1 MVNQTP
7 EKQSLVKNLLYRATA
22 SITILGSFFVAQYL
36 GKTYLEA
43 GIYAGWIGLAGGV
56 ATLMIMRVLFGSF
69 KRVEYENIPASEVT
83 NTKLVASTQN
93 AVTRPLEN
101 FSPATASI
109 NPTFNA
115 NTAPRPDFAL
125 TAAQQPQ
132 QPVVSPQ
139 SIVSASISPET
150 SPQIEKIRRELEI
163 IAVKEQKLDGI
174 RANIDRMDS
183 RLYQVLKRQYA
194 LERDFLES
202 DLKTEVEK
210 LFENPSTP
218 VPQASAMEP
227 QLSDEKTEP
236 VSNTPI
242 LNEQTE
248 DSLLNRFQRLD
259 NLLTTRLNLMKAR
272 SKLKIVESNE
282 NEELSEGQTIEYTA

>member
-7 EKQSLVKNLLYRATA
+7 KKQSLVKNLLYRATA

-69 KRVEYENIPASEVT
+69 KRVEYESIPASEVT
-83 NTKLVASTQN
+83 NTRLVASTQN
-93 AVTRPLEN
+93 TVTRPLEN
-101 FSPATASI
+101 FSPATAPR
-109 NPTFNA
+109 NQTFNT
-115 NTAPRPDFAL
+115 NTASRPDFAL
-125 TAAQQPQ
+125 TAAQRPQ
-132 QPVVSPQ
+132 QPAVSPQ
-139 SIVSASISPET
+139 SMVAAST
-150 SPQIEKIRRELEI
+150 SSQSNPQIEKIRQELEI
-163 IAVKEQKLDGI
+163 LAVKEQKLDGI

-194 LERDFLES
+194 LEREFLEN

-210 LFENPSTP
+210 LFQNPPAP
-218 VPQASAMEP
+218 VPEASAMEP
-227 QLSDEKTEP
+227 QISDEKTEP
-236 VSNTPI
+236 IHNTPV

-248 DSLLNRFQRLD
+248 DSLLNRFQKLD

-272 SKLKIVESNE
+272 SKPKVVESNE
-282 NEELSEGQTIEYTA
+282 NEELPEGQAIEYTA